1 LPASPGIWKTE
12 PGRVPA
18 LHSLLLEEFGE
29 RPAWD
34 MIELLRRADSRLL
47 SAVLG
52 KRGILKLCRQADL
65 RAGESITA

>member
-1 LPASPGIWKTE
+1 
-12 PGRVPA
+12 
-18 LHSLLLEEFGE
+18 
-29 RPAWD
+29 